1 MLGMD
6 RPPVATTS
14 EAQWN
19 SPWVVCTRKPSLPC
33 SMRCTLQSVR
43 ICTPA
48 AWHSSTSI
56 FTICLDE
63 ISQNS
68 CPSSFS

>member
-1 MLGMD
+1 MLGID

-14 EAQWN
+14 EAQWKR
-19 SPWVVCTRKPSLPC
+19 PCVVCTRNPSLPC
-33 SMRCTLQSVR
+33 SMRCTLHSVR
-43 ICTPA
+43 IWAPA

-63 ISQNS
+63 MSQNS
-68 CPSSFS
+68 WPSSFS